1 MYMQMRMHTCLVYEP
16 YTGGAGGV
24 KRGRL
29 GGEASA
35 LCQVEHI
42 QTTLVF
48 NDVFE
53 WDVVYLS

>member
-29 GGEASA
+29 GGEA
-35 LCQVEHI
+35 
-42 QTTLVF
+42 LVF